1 MTQFDG
7 ERALVHKVLIE
18 GEKPL
23 FATSKSDY
31 TSVSLKDLIPEQE
44 ITATQR
50 VSKLKVNIKK
60 MASFLIETRN
70 FRVSREAQLK
80 RRTWKLSLIQ
90 KIKK

>member
-50 VSKLKVNIKK
+50 VSKLKVNIQEDGQ
-60 MASFLIETRN
+60 FLD
-70 FRVSREAQLK
+70 
-80 RRTWKLSLIQ
+80 
-90 KIKK
+90 